1 MEPNSATVQKNNE
14 KRTGQSQVDRQIKVE
29 RAASSLDAPRSFILT
44 FIRYAAYTTKSDMH
58 TNFGDSTWLL
68 IFPMTV
74 LVGMVVMGIVNF
86 IRLVCEVTQMFVY
99 YINRRIRT

>member
-1 MEPNSATVQKNNE
+1 MEPNSVTMPKNNAQ
-14 KRTGQSQVDRQIKVE
+14 RTGKSYNMTHIQVQ
-29 RAASSLDAPRSFILT
+29 RAAQGHLC
-44 FIRYAAYTTKSDMH
+44 RYAAYTTKSDMH

-86 IRLVCEVTQMFVY
+86 IRLVL
-99 YINRRIRT
+99 